1 MAKRKLIA
9 QINAVNCKLCKK
21 DMLVTKPDLALTPM
35 QVKELTDKGIAVSL
49 PNSKQFLDGQN
60 AQRSNDWSVDPIFRP
75 LIPDLRKMPAVPSGS
90 YPYTLKGRHTYPP
103 HKPPQHPYR

>member
-9 QINAVNCKLCKK
+9 QINAVNCILCKN

-60 AQRSNDWSVDPIFRP
+60 AERSNDWSVDPIFRRDASMCTMFE
-75 LIPDLRKMPAVPSGS
+75 LERDSQGKIIRAHKLDRKKFGD
-90 YPYTLKGRHTYPP
+90 
-103 HKPPQHPYR
+103 